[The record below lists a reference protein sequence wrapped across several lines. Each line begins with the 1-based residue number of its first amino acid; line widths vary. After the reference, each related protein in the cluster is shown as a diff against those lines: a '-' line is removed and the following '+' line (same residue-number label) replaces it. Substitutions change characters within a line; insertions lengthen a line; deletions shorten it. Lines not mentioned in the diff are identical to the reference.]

1 MRVVVLYRPNSEH
14 GRIVEDFIRD
24 FKRRYPDARLE
35 VENVDSR
42 DGSAMASLYDIM
54 QYPAILALR
63 NDGSVLKTWEG
74 SALPLMDEVAYYTL
88 NNE

>member
-14 GRIVEDFIRD
+14 GRIIEDFIRD

-54 QYPAILALR
+54 QYPALLALR
-63 NDGSVLKTWEG
+63 NDGSVLKTWE
-74 SALPLMDEVAYYTL
+74 SSQLPLMDEVAYYTL
-88 NNE
+88 NND